1 MTSQWLVQK
10 EAPKHFPKPNLY
22 QKKTAVVTV
31 WWCAAGLI
39 QYSFLNPGE
48 TITSDKY
55 FHQVNEMYWKLQY
68 HSQHLS
74 IEKPNSSPLQCQT
87 ACHTTSISKV
97 EQIGPWSFAS
107 PTIFTWPLAKLPLL
121 QASGQLFSGKMLPWA
136 AGDRKWFPRVCR
148 ILKQGFLRYR
158 NKQTFLAGKNVL
170 VVLAPILINK
180 DVFGSLIMI

>member
-1 MTSQWLVQK
+1 MV
-10 EAPKHFPKPNLY
+10 
-22 QKKTAVVTV
+22 
-31 WWCAAGLI
+31 CCGLI
-39 QYSFLNPGE
+39 QYSFLNPGK
-48 TITSDKY
+48 TVTSDKY

-87 ACHTTSISKV
+87 ACHTTSIPKV

-107 PTIFTWPLAKLPLL
+107 STIFTWPLAKLPLL

-180 DVFGSLIMI
+180 DVFRSLIMI